1 MFSARHMT
9 AYARGQ
15 IGLYLNNYGGAR
27 SQVRPALDALLE
39 EAGRVAASESE
50 YASYEDVFS
59 GEEKE

>member
-1 MFSARHMT
+1 M
-9 AYARGQ
+9 
-15 IGLYLNNYGGAR
+15 
-27 SQVRPALDALLE
+27 RPALDALLE